1 MAALDPG
8 IVDAVLTAVQVV
20 DRGILITS
28 AGLQHV
34 HVLSVACRC

>member
-8 IVDAVLTAVQVV
+8 IVDAVLTAVQV
-20 DRGILITS
+20 DPGILITS